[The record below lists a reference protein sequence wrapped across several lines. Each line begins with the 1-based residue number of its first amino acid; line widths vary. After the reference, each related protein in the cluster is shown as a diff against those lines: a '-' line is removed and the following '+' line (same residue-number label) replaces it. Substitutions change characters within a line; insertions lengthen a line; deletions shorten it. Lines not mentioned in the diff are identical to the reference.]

1 MIGTC
6 VCSAGTGGQ
15 NVGQLS
21 GRRRGPDTDL
31 PAAVAVSGVQ
41 PHHRPEG
48 ISQ

>member
-21 GRRRGPDTDL
+21 GRGLGTDL